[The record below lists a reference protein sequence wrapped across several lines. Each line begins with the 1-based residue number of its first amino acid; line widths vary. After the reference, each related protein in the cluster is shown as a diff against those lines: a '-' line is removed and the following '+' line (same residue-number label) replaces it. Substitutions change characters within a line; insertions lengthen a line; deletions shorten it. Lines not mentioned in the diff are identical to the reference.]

1 MTVQLNWE
9 ADVILNEGD
18 IATLRPVRDDDRQK
32 LRQFWGKLSDK
43 SKYLRFFS
51 THPTLT
57 DQDLDDWLDTDGYD
71 KVTLVIEERD
81 HIVAV
86 ASYKIVE
93 QLLPARVGDVS
104 FLVQDSHHGKG
115 IGPILLEHLA
125 EIGRE
130 GKIERFFAEML
141 TQNRHMVKVFIA
153 AGYRV
158 KPELED
164 GYITVD
170 FTIAAHEVSREVLER
185 RELRSEANSI
195 RRLLNPKS
203 VAVLGSIEN
212 VRTIIPSLVA
222 GKFRGNLH
230 ILTTESADSYM
241 ADAIANIDED
251 VDLLLLGRIDDQ
263 FDSVLD
269 AAARKN
275 VAGIVAVAGSQ
286 NHGLSR
292 ERSMEIVAK
301 ARDHGIRALG
311 PAALGII
318 NTYPSVQLN
327 ASPAPMPRHG
337 RVGLFTQSAGVAT
350 VMLSSAVENGTG
362 LSSFIASGS
371 YADVTGNDVIQ
382 YWSDDE
388 RTDICLL
395 SLDYIGNPRKFFR
408 VLHRLA
414 LQKHVVVF
422 LPSRALKSARHYDI
436 EGLTAAT
443 PEALDEVIRQTG
455 SMVVT
460 RRETMY
466 NVARLLARQPLPKGN
481 RVAVI
486 SNSLGL
492 VQQMAQ
498 SAERFGLVPQ
508 LQELVIDYPVVG
520 IPKAVETVLE
530 DPTVDAVLVTVVD
543 VDSSVLAPVHQRLE
557 SIAST
562 TTDVPLVASYTGF
575 DRPSFPTTDSEEKG
589 QLPLFHTYADALEAL
604 SLIHATEIKREEA
617 KPLEE
622 DEIAKGD
629 KQTARAIV
637 EDILRDAP
645 EGRWATDEECAAILS
660 AYGVDIVPWK
670 AVNSYEEAIEAAI
683 EQGWDVVL
691 KCVSP
696 VVRGRN
702 ELPTVVRHIKD
713 RDSMAEAWKTIS
725 LMAKELGLDAQG
737 DPRVL
742 EPVVQTNVS
751 AGASLAI
758 KAFEDPVLGPI
769 VSVGMTGIAS
779 DLLEDLSWRVPPMR
793 RRDARSML
801 ESLKAAP
808 LLGGYKGTKS
818 SRMDTLEDVIMAVSA
833 LNDDIASV
841 VDIEL
846 TPVIAAVESTP
857 VVGARMRVAPLKDVR
872 DPLARKI
879 S

>member
-32 LRQFWGKLSDK
+32 LKEFWGKLSDK

-51 THPTLT
+51 THPELT
-57 DQDLDDWLDTDGYD
+57 DRDLDDWLDTAGYD
-71 KVTLVIEERD
+71 KVTLVMEERE
-81 HIVAV
+81 HIVAI

-93 QLLPARVGDVS
+93 QFLPARVGDVS

-130 GKIERFFAEML
+130 GNVERFFAEML

-153 AGYRV
+153 AGYTV

-203 VAVLGSIEN
+203 VAVLGSIDN

-222 GKFRGNLH
+222 GKYRGNLH
-230 ILTTESADSYM
+230 ILTTENANSSV

-251 VDLLLLGRIDDQ
+251 VDLLLLGRIDDSL
-263 FDSVLD
+263 DHVLS
-269 AAARKN
+269 AAAFKN
-275 VAGIVAVAGSQ
+275 VSGIVAVAGSQ
-286 NHGLSR
+286 NPGISQ
-292 ERSMEIVAK
+292 ERSAEIVEK

-318 NTYPSVQLN
+318 NTNPNVQLN

-350 VMLSSAVENGTG
+350 VMLSSAVDNGTG

-371 YADVTGNDVIQ
+371 HADVTGNDVIQ

-388 RTDICLL
+388 NTDICLL
-395 SLDYIGNPRKFFR
+395 SLDHIGNPRKFFR
-408 VLHRLA
+408 VMHRLA

-443 PEALDEVIRQTG
+443 PQALDEVIRQTG
-455 SMVVT
+455 AMVVT
-460 RRETMY
+460 RRETMFD
-466 NVARLLARQPLPKGN
+466 VARLLARQPLPKGN
-481 RVAVI
+481 RVAVV

-492 VQQMAQ
+492 VDQMAQ
-498 SAERFGLVPQ
+498 SAERFSLIPLKHPV
-508 LQELVIDYPVVG
+508 LDYPVVG
-520 IPKAVETVLE
+520 IANAVKQILAEGG
-530 DPTVDAVLVTVVD
+530 VDAILTTVVD
-543 VDSSVLAPVHQRLE
+543 VDSSVLEPVHQQLME
-557 SIAST
+557 LAAT
-562 TTDVPLVASYTGF
+562 TTDVPLLASYTGF
-575 DRPSFPTTDSEEKG
+575 SRPSIVHNGPEEKG
-589 QLPLFHTYADALEAL
+589 QLPLFHTYAEALETL
-604 SLIHATEIKREEA
+604 SLIHSTEKKREEA
-617 KPLEE
+617 KPFEQ

-629 KQTARAIV
+629 KRVAQAIV
-637 EDILRDAP
+637 KEILRDTP
-645 EGRWATDEECAAILS
+645 TGRWATDDECTAILS
-660 AYGVDIVPWK
+660 AYGIDIVPWK
-670 AVNSYEEAIEAAI
+670 AVGSYAEAVEAAN

-713 RDSMAEAWKTIS
+713 EGAMAEAWETIS
-725 LMAKELGLDAQG
+725 LMAQELGVSASG
-737 DPRVL
+737 DPAAL
-742 EPVVQTNVS
+742 EPVVQANVS
-751 AGASLAI
+751 AGASLSI
-758 KAFEDPVLGPI
+758 KGFEDPVLGPI
-769 VSVGMTGIAS
+769 VSAGITGLAT
-779 DLLEDLSWRVPPMR
+779 DLLGDVAWRVPPLR
-793 RRDARSML
+793 RQDALSML
-801 ESLKAAP
+801 DSLRAAP
-808 LLGGYKGTKS
+808 LLRGYKGTKS
-818 SRMDTLEDVIMAVSA
+818 SRLDTLEDVIMAVSA
-833 LNDDIASV
+833 LNDDIASI

-846 TPVIAAVESTP
+846 SPVIAAADSTP
-857 VVGARMRVAPLKDVR
+857 VVGAKIRVAPLKDVR